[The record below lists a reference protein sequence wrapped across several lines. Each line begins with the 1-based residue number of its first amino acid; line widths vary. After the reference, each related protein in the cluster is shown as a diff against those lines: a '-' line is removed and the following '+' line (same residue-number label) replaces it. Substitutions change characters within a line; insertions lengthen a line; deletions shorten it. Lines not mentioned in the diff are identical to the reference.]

1 MNARPVFHLELHQTY
16 YDQGFFNVIR
26 EFDRYVRPDDG
37 SVVLVLGQ
45 NGREIGAR
53 VDRRAQ
59 SNGTARILGR
69 AALRDWFQE
78 EYEVGDIVPVR
89 FDAPDRM
96 TMG

>member
-1 MNARPVFHLELHQTY
+1 MNARPIFHLELHQTY
-16 YDQGFFNVIR
+16 YNRGFFNVVR
-26 EFDRYVRPDDG
+26 DFDRYVRPDDG
-37 SVVLVLGQ
+37 SVVLVLGR

-59 SNGTARILGR
+59 SNGTARVSGG
-69 AALRDWFQE
+69 AALKDWFQE
-78 EYEVGDIVPVR
+78 EDEVGDVVPVR